1 MNRTATA
8 LCLLLAA
15 CSPGG
20 GFGNDAGL
28 YDTNTTAPAPGVQP
42 VQIGEG
48 GSAFQACAGLGEV
61 VNLSPGGE
69 AYLPLRAA
77 PFAEADEVARLG
89 AGTRVFRC
97 TRSLDQRW
105 QGVVVVPADGSECG
119 VAAPIAAPRPYA
131 GPCKSG
137 WALTGFIRPIAG

>member
-15 CSPGG
+15 CSGGG
-20 GFGNDAGL
+20 GFGNDADL
-28 YDTNTTAPAPGVQP
+28 YDTNTSAPRPGVQA

-48 GSAFQACAGLGEV
+48 GSAFQACAGVGEV

-89 AGTRVFRC
+89 PGARVFRC

-105 QGVVVVPADGSECG
+105 QGVVVAPGDGTDCG
-119 VAAPIAAPRPYA
+119 VTAPIASARPYV

>member
-1 MNRTATA
+1 MNRTAMA

-15 CSPGG
+15 CSGSG
-20 GFGNDAGL
+20 GFGNDTNM
-28 YDTNTTAPAPGVQP
+28 YDTTTTAPRPGVQP

-48 GSAFQACAGLGEV
+48 GSAFQACAGVGEV

-69 AYLPLRAA
+69 AYLPLKAA

-89 AGTRVFRC
+89 PGTRVFRC

-105 QGVVVVPADGSECG
+105 QGVVVPPADGSDCG
-119 VAAPIAAPRPYA
+119 VAAPIASARPYA